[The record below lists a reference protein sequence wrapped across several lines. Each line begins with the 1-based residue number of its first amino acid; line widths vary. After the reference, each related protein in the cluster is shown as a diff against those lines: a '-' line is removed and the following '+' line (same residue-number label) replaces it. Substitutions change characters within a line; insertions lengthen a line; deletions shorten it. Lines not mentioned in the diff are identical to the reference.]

1 MDIIIPSGNQTWL
14 AGTPTQL
21 YDFPNVTLPF
31 MDCPMIFPYLPK
43 ISQRFSKY
51 KSSIFSADF
60 ALMKKRVTKKSKKI
74 GPGTRTSC
82 PFASTSPRPSGH
94 RVLSSALRFCW
105 EKKSSFCW
113 ENVWVTWLAGRLN
126 SHGHWLGWRE
136 EHQKLS
142 VFPPMKLR
150 RFVQMFPSSNAV
162 SFGFICGK
170 LMASSHSKKLL
181 GITLVQWRKQNT
193 NNSRSNLRLT
203 SKTNFRTFVGEC
215 PTYFTGSQ
223 WERIWIAQLFWT
235 HPYECWLT

>member
-1 MDIIIPSGNQTWL
+1 MDIIPSGNQTWL

-43 ISQRFSKY
+43 NFQVQKLHFFGGFRSDEKTGHQKIQ
-51 KSSIFSADF
+51 
-60 ALMKKRVTKKSKKI
+60 KI
-74 GPGTRTSC
+74 GPVTRTSC

-142 VFPPMKLR
+142 VFPPWNLEGSCKCSLHPMLW
-150 RFVQMFPSSNAV
+150 
-162 SFGFICGK
+162 
-170 LMASSHSKKLL
+170 ASDLSAESWWLQATPRNYWGSL
-181 GITLVQWRKQNT
+181 SCSEG
-193 NNSRSNLRLT
+193 
-203 SKTNFRTFVGEC
+203 SKTQITHDQIYVWLPKPILERLWENAPHT
-215 PTYFTGSQ
+215 SQ
-223 WERIWIAQLFWT
+223 GPSEREFELLSCSERIHMNVDWRRK
-235 HPYECWLT
+235 

>member
-1 MDIIIPSGNQTWL
+1 MASWNTHPALWFSKCNTSIYGLSHDIPVCSK
-14 AGTPTQL
+14 
-21 YDFPNVTLPF
+21 DFPSTTAPL
-31 MDCPMIFPYLPK
+31 K
-43 ISQRFSKY
+43 
-51 KSSIFSADF
+51 FSADF
-60 ALMKKRVTKKSKKI
+60 AVMKKRVTKKSKKP
-74 GPGTRTSC
+74 GPGTITSC
-82 PFASTSPRPSGH
+82 PFASTNPRPSGH

-113 ENVWVTWLAGRLN
+113 ENVWVTWLGRLN
-126 SHGHWLGWRE
+126 SHDHWFGWRE

-142 VFPPMKLR
+142 VFHPMKLR

-181 GITLVQWRKQNT
+181 GITLVQWRKQKT

-203 SKTNFRTFVGEC
+203 SKTNFRTFLGEC

-223 WERIWIAQLFWT
+223 WERNWIAQLFWT
-235 HPYECWLT
+235 HPYIWMLIDVENNVIHAS